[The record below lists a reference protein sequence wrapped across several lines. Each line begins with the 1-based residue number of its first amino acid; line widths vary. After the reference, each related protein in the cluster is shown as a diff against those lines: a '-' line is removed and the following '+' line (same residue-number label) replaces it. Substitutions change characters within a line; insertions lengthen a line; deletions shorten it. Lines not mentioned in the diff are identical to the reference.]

1 MKREGTSVRAAA
13 DGLTREQDRT
23 AAVTALL
30 NHAEALLRW
39 CENTLESIRSHRK
52 QFGDL
57 DVAGLELG
65 ITFLRRRLIPH
76 ASSGGKLPAI
86 VMLCGGTNTGK
97 STLANTIAGHIVSPS
112 GSTASF
118 TKRLIGIGREEDL
131 KAISGAHADFHLVP
145 TSELS
150 APKPRRHA
158 IYADHD
164 PEWPPDLPV
173 VLDSP
178 DIDSSDPTCRD
189 AARLGLGLADLIV
202 WVTTQQKYKDL
213 AGMTFLDEAMQLLPR
228 RIDVFNQ
235 YLLRHDEALEDLTH
249 SYGERWPDHKRAVL
263 AIPEQ
268 APAGDG
274 LLPATAVTELR
285 RHLVEA
291 AGDGRNRRIESLSHG
306 LDRAG
311 DALAGAAGLIL
322 SRQNECS
329 EMIRDF
335 ENRVDQ
341 GLKQPIREFSGHEG
355 FFELQDALIRVL
367 QPRLKTSV
375 GDLVDSISR
384 TAGDALSTLRRSIF
398 GGSAQQGPVDPI
410 AERDRRDLE
419 ATAMLLEAARTDFLE
434 RSRAAAQNGKALPAR
449 LHEELRQ
456 LEWPDPAAL
465 RDQLRR
471 HLAERRRTH
480 MQPVIDKFEHE
491 LEGFC
496 DGNPEIVRTMRAM
509 IPGFSAL
516 AGLAAA
522 VIAIKTAVI
531 LPGVTEYLLG
541 PIGLPVYERFAG
553 WLPGN
558 LLHIADNLSR
568 EPFISS
574 TYDAFAKTR
583 RAIFLEPVTWLTGPV
598 EKLLLPVEIDR
609 RDISLLLEQ
618 LRTDWEAVRSEW

>member
-1 MKREGTSVRAAA
+1 MTKRHDIEAGGLSRNSGRSVAVNSLLDHAAA
-13 DGLTREQDRT
+13 
-23 AAVTALL
+23 LL
-30 NHAEALLRW
+30 HW
-39 CENTLESIRSHRK
+39 CETTLESIRAHRN
-52 QFGDL
+52 QFGDI
-57 DVAGLELG
+57 DVTGLELG
-65 ITFLRRRLIPH
+65 ITYLRRRLIPH
-76 ASSGGKLPAI
+76 VAAGGKLPA
-86 VMLCGGTNTGK
+86 VAMLCGGTNTGK
-97 STLANTIAGHIVSPS
+97 STLVNTIACHIVSPS

-118 TKRLIGIGREEDL
+118 TKRLVGAGREADL
-131 KAISGAHADFHLVP
+131 KAVTGAHADFHLVP

-150 APKPRRHA
+150 APEPRRHA
-158 IYADHD
+158 IYADRTQD
-164 PEWPPDLPV
+164 WPPDLPV
-173 VLDSP
+173 ILDSP
-178 DIDSSDPTCRD
+178 DIDSSDHACRD
-189 AARLGLGLADLIV
+189 AARLGLGFADLIV

-213 AGMTFLDEAMQLLPR
+213 SGMSFLDEAMQLLPR

-235 YLLRHDEALEDLTH
+235 YLRRHDEALEDLAY

-268 APAGDG
+268 APTGEG
-274 LLPATAVTELR
+274 LLPASAVTELR

-291 AGDGRNRRIESLSHG
+291 AAEVRSRRIESLSHG
-306 LDRAG
+306 LGRIG
-311 DALAGAAGLIL
+311 SALAGAAGLIL
-322 SRQNECS
+322 SRQDECA

-335 ENRVDQ
+335 GTRVDQ
-341 GLKQPIREFSGHEG
+341 TLQQPIREFSGHEG

-384 TAGDALSTLRRSIF
+384 TAGSALSTIRSSIF
-398 GGSAQQGPVDPI
+398 GGSPKQGPVDPI

-419 ATAMLLEAARTDFLE
+419 TTAALLESARADLLE
-434 RSRAAAQNGKALPAR
+434 RSRAAAQSGKALPAR

-456 LEWPDPAAL
+456 LEWPEPAAL
-465 RDQLRR
+465 REALRL

-480 MQPVIDKFEHE
+480 MQPVVEKFEHE
-491 LEGFC
+491 LSEFC
-496 DGNPEIVRTMRAM
+496 DMNPEIVRTMRAM

-568 EPFISS
+568 EPFISR

-583 RAIFLEPVTWLTGPV
+583 RAIFLEPVAWLTGPV

-609 RDISLLLEQ
+609 RDISLMLEQ